1 MSLLLYLASHWVLVL
16 ATTLTV
22 IGLGVAAYVLK
33 NLKFALA
40 AIAVAI
46 AGFMYQGAVMH
57 GIQLKTAADAAF
69 KIEILEDNI
78 STMNKAA
85 ALHNAKVLQD
95 AATIEELENKANE
108 TPANS
113 SAALDRD
120 AASRVRAI
128 R

>member
-1 MSLLLYLASHWVLVL
+1 MSLLLYFMAHWVLVL
-16 ATTLTV
+16 TVTLAV
-22 IGLGVAAYVLK
+22 LGLGAAAYVFK

-40 AIAVAI
+40 AVALAV

-57 GIQLKTAADAAF
+57 GIQLQIANDAAF

-78 STMNKAA
+78 LTMNKAA
-85 ALHNAKVLQD
+85 ALHNAKALQD
-95 AATIEELENKANE
+95 AAQIDVLESKANE

-113 SAALDRD
+113 SGAISRD